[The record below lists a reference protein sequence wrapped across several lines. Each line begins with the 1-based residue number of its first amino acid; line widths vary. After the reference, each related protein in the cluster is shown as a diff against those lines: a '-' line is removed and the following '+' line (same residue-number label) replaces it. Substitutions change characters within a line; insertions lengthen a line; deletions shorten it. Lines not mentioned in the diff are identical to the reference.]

1 MKTSCKQCLP
11 EVMLS
16 GLVTCGQ
23 CLKVGSGNGWN
34 GDNVKIITQLEEWW
48 RRHTSRAEQSC
59 LHWSKWNTTYTRLS
73 SGLCHWSSSH
83 NCLIILIQ
91 HQLKHEALTGLNK
104 QQPFVCVLHVCTHR
118 HLNLNIRLNGACLWL
133 KQGELY
139 TFIQR
144 WRFQGFQG
152 RVWGRG
158 YTLLFLQSVTRNTLA
173 LIQVGSRG
181 NRQRSRNICT
191 WRQRQPLGEKN
202 QETQGGTL
210 ETAGATLTKVSTM
223 IQWGA
228 TIHWGLD

>member
-23 CLKVGSGNGWN
+23 CQSRKWEWLKQRQCKNN
-34 GDNVKIITQLEEWW
+34 
-48 RRHTSRAEQSC
+48 HTARGMMEAPHKQQNSPVCTGVNEILHTQSC
-59 LHWSKWNTTYTRLS
+59 HQ
-73 SGLCHWSSSH
+73 GLCHWSSSH

-91 HQLKHEALTGLNK
+91 HQLYQH
-104 QQPFVCVLHVCTHR
+104 QRVCVLRTHR
-118 HLNLNIRLNGACLWL
+118 HTVNLNIRLNGACLWL
-133 KQGELY
+133 KQGVLH

-152 RVWGRG
+152 RVRGRG

-173 LIQVGSRG
+173 LIQVGSKG

-202 QETQGGTL
+202 QETQG
-210 ETAGATLTKVSTM
+210 
-223 IQWGA
+223 
-228 TIHWGLD
+228 